1 MKRSVL
7 LSVFVAALC
16 ALMGVAYLCLPWF
29 VGLGVR
35 SYLAGRGFE
44 EARITADQIGLTR
57 SVFVDFDLGPGSKIR
72 ARKITI
78 EYTLSRLVD
87 GIFDG
92 IAVDQPEVPLG
103 IGAQGLDLGVLEKF
117 LEASDKPAGS
127 PVVRLL
133 GPLAF
138 TAGRLTVATP
148 LGAVDAKVEGVVL
161 LTDGIGSDAN
171 IDFALQ
177 HPAASVSGRL
187 RGILDATNHVQLTL
201 DIQNASSEAQVAFTE
216 MSGAINIKGQLPA
229 ALNGGGSLKFQHV
242 RIDGLDLGNV
252 DLVANVNGRA
262 ANAEFLLGGA
272 GTGLSLQLRAQ
283 TDDLLDPDAKIH
295 LTGETATDGL
305 KGPFALPVDVD
316 MVGAMTFDVTGSRRD
331 LQSLPGRIAS
341 GAVRA
346 AAPITGSLEVTHL
359 GVRAPANGMSAGLDG
374 AMSVVVDENG
384 WRIKP
389 VAGLNI
395 ELGLPSKNSDR
406 QFAVSLD
413 GMPDLPFLSGGPGP
427 ADPLR
432 LGIMFDGAFNSW
444 LPFSGNLGGSVWPAT
459 TDGVVLEDLS
469 VRFDPWRLK
478 LAEMG
483 VVTDKVTVRLS
494 GPLRQLDMEV
504 VGDARFSG
512 KLAPG
517 FAIEGGRVSI
527 ASRIGYGEDGV
538 KIYPE
543 NCTEIRATKIDYSG
557 TSVRPGPILVC
568 PGGKD
573 TPLIHAVM
581 ENGGLKRIDLAATV
595 KSVEIAMQGLGPYPL
610 SGLLPG
616 LQGTASYDAGRGTW
630 WAKFLG
636 TGGDL
641 RLEGPDIA
649 ITDMDGTFNLEGLDT
664 VLGAKIDLRGAKLID
679 HRRPLR
685 FTPVS
690 LAGTV
695 QYHPTAASFIGHAG
709 FDGKSDGAPKAE
721 IDARYRMHERRG
733 GVKVTVPSWTI
744 TEQGLQPQTLLPILK
759 GLITHVSGA
768 VGGEAQ
774 INWAENRMS
783 SSAKFQL
790 DNLAFGTTP
799 AEVAGLNG
807 EITLEDLINLKSAGP
822 QTLTVGLI
830 DAGIPLLAG
839 EISLTLP
846 GEGAVH
852 INRAVWPL
860 AGGRFDI
867 IDLNIPAGGMPDVII
882 GNIKDMDATV
892 LARSIDIDGLEAS
905 GKLSGSVPIRITDKG
920 PVIDDARIWSHNGG
934 VLKFHSKVAVESLK
948 QSGEM
953 AELLAKALSDFR
965 FNDLQISMD
974 GPLSGDITAKAK
986 IKGANPALYEGKRIE
1001 LNVTLQG
1008 ALRDLIQSASVIND
1022 LPETIR
1028 DRVRGPS
1035 GKP

>member
-7 LSVFVAALC
+7 LSGFVAALC
-16 ALMGVAYLCLPWF
+16 VLIGAAYLSLPWLA
-29 VGLGVR
+29 GWGVR
-35 SYLAGRGFE
+35 SYLAGRGFT
-44 EARITADQIGLTR
+44 EARITADRIGLTH
-57 SVFVDFDLGPGSKIR
+57 SVFVDFDLGPDSNVR

-78 EYTLSRLVD
+78 EYTLSRLVG
-87 GIFDG
+87 GILDG
-92 IAVDQPEVPLG
+92 IAIDQPEVPLG
-103 IGAQGLDLGVLEKF
+103 IGARGLDPGVLDKF
-117 LEASDKPAGS
+117 FEASDKPAG
-127 PVVRLL
+127 PPAIRLL
-133 GPLAF
+133 GPLSF

-148 LGAVDAKVEGVVL
+148 LGAVDATVEGVVL

-171 IDFALQ
+171 IVFTLQ

-187 RGILDATNHVQLTL
+187 RGILDATNQVQLTL
-201 DIQNASSEAQVAFTE
+201 DIQNATSEAQVAFSE

-229 ALNGGGSLKFQHV
+229 DLNGGGSLKFQHV

-252 DLVANVNGRA
+252 DLVANVKGRA

-272 GTGLSLQLRAQ
+272 GTGLSLQLRAR
-283 TDDLLDPDAKIH
+283 TDDLLDPDALLH

-305 KGPFALPVDVD
+305 KGPFALPVEVD

-331 LQSLPGRIAS
+331 LQALPGRIAS

-346 AAPITGSLEVTHL
+346 SSPITGSLEVSHL
-359 GVRAPANGMSAGLDG
+359 GARAPANGMSAGLDG
-374 AMSVVVDENG
+374 AMSVAIDERG

-395 ELGLPSKNSDR
+395 ELGLPGKASER
-406 QFAVSLD
+406 HLEVSLD
-413 GMPDLPFLSGGPGP
+413 GMPDVPFLAGGPGP

-432 LGIMFDGAFNSW
+432 LGIMFDGQFNGW
-444 LPFSGNLGGSVWPAT
+444 FPFSGNLGGSVWPAT
-459 TDGVVLEDLS
+459 TDGVVLEDLA

-483 VVTDKVTVRLS
+483 VVADKISVRLS

-504 VGDARFSG
+504 AGDARFSG

-517 FAIEGGRVSI
+517 VAIDGGRVSI
-527 ASRIGYGEDGV
+527 TSRIGYSHDGI

-543 NCTEIRATKIDYSG
+543 NCTEIRATKIDFAG
-557 TSVRPGPILVC
+557 TSVRPGPLQIC
-568 PGGKD
+568 PTGKD

-581 ENGGLKRIDLAATV
+581 ESGGLKRIDLAATL
-595 KSVEIAMQGLGPYPL
+595 KSVEVAMQGLGPYPL
-610 SGLLPG
+610 SGMLPG
-616 LQGTASYDAGRGTW
+616 LQGTASFDTGRATW
-630 WAKFLG
+630 WAKFLAA
-636 TGGDL
+636 GGDL
-641 RLEGPDIA
+641 RIEGPDIA
-649 ITDMDGTFNLEGLDT
+649 VADIDGTFNLEGLDSL
-664 VLGAKIDLRGAKLID
+664 LGAKIDLRSARLID

-690 LAGTV
+690 LDGTV
-695 QYHPTAASFIGHAG
+695 QYHPTAASFAGHAG
-709 FDGKSDGAPKAE
+709 FNGASDGGPKVA
-721 IDARYRMHERRG
+721 IDARYRIHDRRG
-733 GVKVTVPSWTI
+733 GVKLTLPSWTI
-744 TEQGLQPQTLLPILK
+744 AEQTLQPQTLLPILK
-759 GLITHVSGA
+759 GLITHVSGT

-774 INWAENRMS
+774 INWADSRMS
-783 SSAKFQL
+783 SSAKISL

-799 AEVAGLNG
+799 AEVAGLSG
-807 EITLEDLINLKSAGP
+807 DIVLDDLINLKSAGP
-822 QTLTVGLI
+822 QSLTVGLI
-830 DAGIPLLAG
+830 DAGIPLRG
-839 EISLTLP
+839 GTISMTLP
-846 GEGAVH
+846 GEGAVR

-860 AGGRFDI
+860 AGGSFDVL
-867 IDLNIPAGGMPDVII
+867 DLNIPAGGMPAVVI
-882 GNIKDMDATV
+882 GNIKDMDAAA
-892 LARSIDIDGLEAS
+892 LARSIDIDGLEAN
-905 GKLSGSVPIRITDKG
+905 GKLSGSVPIRFTDKG
-920 PVIDDARIWSHNGG
+920 PVIDDARIWSLNGG
-934 VLKFHSKVAVESLK
+934 VLKFHSKVALESLK

-974 GPLSGDITAKAK
+974 GPLSGDITAKAR
-986 IKGANPALYEGKRIE
+986 IKGANPALYDGKRIE

-1008 ALRDLIQSASVIND
+1008 ALRDLMQSASVIDD